1 MRIDENT
8 VQEMIERAD
17 VNNDGVITE
26 DEFLLIMTK
35 ISSKV

>member
-1 MRIDENT
+1 
-8 VQEMIERAD
+8 MIERAD

-26 DEFLLIMTK
+26 DEFELIMTK